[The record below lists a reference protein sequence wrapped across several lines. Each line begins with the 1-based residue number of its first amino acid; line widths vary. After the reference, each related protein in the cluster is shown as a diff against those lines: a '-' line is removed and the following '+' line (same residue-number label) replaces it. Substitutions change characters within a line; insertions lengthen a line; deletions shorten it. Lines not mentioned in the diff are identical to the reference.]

1 LKKSSYNQ
9 SIKYIGVAIQ
19 MGATIAL
26 CNYLGALADGYFQTV
41 WIESAGTFFGIVASM
56 ALVITQVIRD
66 SKSQQN

>member
-1 LKKSSYNQ
+1 
-9 SIKYIGVAIQ
+9 

-26 CNYLGALADGYFQTV
+26 CNYLGSWADGYFQTN
-41 WIESAGTFFGIVASM
+41 WIESAATFFGIVASM

>member
-1 LKKSSYNQ
+1 
-9 SIKYIGVAIQ
+9 

-41 WIESAGTFFGIVASM
+41 WIESTGTFFGIVASM

-66 SKSQQN
+66 SKSQ

>member
-1 LKKSSYNQ
+1 LKKNTYNQ

-26 CNYLGALADGYFQTV
+26 CNYLGSWADGYFQTN
-41 WIESAGTFFGIVASM
+41 WIESAATFFGIVASM

>member
-1 LKKSSYNQ
+1 LKKNTYNQ

-19 MGATIAL
+19 MGVTIAL
-26 CNYLGALADGYFQTV
+26 CNYLGSWADGRFQTD
-41 WIESAGTFFGIVASM
+41 WIESAATFFGIVASM

>member
-1 LKKSSYNQ
+1 LKKNIYNQ

-26 CNYLGALADGYFQTV
+26 CNYLGTWADGRFQTD
-41 WIESAGTFFGIVASM
+41 WIESAATFFGIVASM